1 MLNTPTARIPYFHV
15 SSGMFVKFIPYHPTS
30 SVNGRKIVVTT
41 VRMPMVR
48 FGNIDLRLVHLA
60 YLQDIFPQK
69 RYMVAKPFHSV
80 GKDRKAFLFLR
91 LKEMVCIGAENIGHI
106 GKLGQKRL
114 EMEHVFA
121 AARSITP

>member
-1 MLNTPTARIPYFHV
+1 
-15 SSGMFVKFIPYHPTS
+15 
-30 SVNGRKIVVTT
+30 
-41 VRMPMVR
+41 
-48 FGNIDLRLVHLA
+48 
-60 YLQDIFPQK
+60 
-69 RYMVAKPFHSV
+69 MVAKPFHSV

-121 AARSITP
+121 AADDLLIKVFLKPFRHLVFHHNQLVLISLQENRIPLYQIV